1 MNKSESIKN
10 LAAALHQAQAEMPA
24 VPMDS
29 EGHYHKYASLG
40 AVIDTTRPVLENHGL
55 SLSQFATSE
64 NGDVG
69 VTTILM
75 HTSGEWIEDTITLPL
90 VAEERKSLAQV
101 AGASITYLRRYSW
114 AAVLGL
120 YSDEDTDGEG
130 VARAQPAP
138 EARRGK
144 KPPSGEPTNV
154 SELYAMSLELSSIE
168 HTNHARIVMQEYL
181 NKKHGG
187 GDIGAFC
194 KMAPGNIKVLW
205 SVLVEYDKRK
215 AAELE

>member
-10 LAAALHQAQAEMPA
+10 LAEALHKAQAEMPA

-40 AVIDTTRPVLENHGL
+40 AVIDTTRPVMENHGL

-101 AGASITYLRRYSW
+101 AGSAITYLRRYSW
-114 AAVLGL
+114 SAVLGL

-130 VARAQPAP
+130 VVRAQPAP
-138 EARRGK
+138 KARKGK
-144 KPPSGEPTNV
+144 KPPSGEPADIT
-154 SELYAMSLELSSIE
+154 ELYTMGLELPAFE
-168 HTNHARIVMQEYL
+168 DTNHIRNVMQKYL
-181 NKKHGG
+181 GG
-187 GDIGAFC
+187 SDVGAFV
-194 KMAPGNIKVLW
+194 KTAPGNLKVLW
-205 SVLVEYDKRK
+205 SVLVGYDKQK
-215 AAELE
+215 ATQSK